1 MESKDKEYLRDLI
14 AMFAMNGLL
23 QIPGEYNDQAL
34 SELSYSLAD
43 TMMKAREKN
52 EKDVDGGIT
61 TIVTKRPRKR
71 SNS

>member
-34 SELSYSLAD
+34 AELSYSLAD

>member
-34 SELSYSLAD
+34 AELSYSLAD
-43 TMMKAREKN
+43 TMIKAREKN
-52 EKDVDGGIT
+52 EKDADGGIT
-61 TIVTKRPRKR
+61 TIVPKRKR
-71 SNS
+71 SRSNS